1 MASNLDVSAIDVTAD
16 MIDETE
22 DVFAPLAAAFSHI
35 HDSAIVYSADTLKLF
50 ARALSGQ
57 TVAPRPRRVR
67 IS

>member
-35 HDSAIVYSADTLKLF
+35 HDSAIVYSADGEVVIWNAGAEELF
-50 ARALSGQ
+50 GYTFAEA
-57 TVAPRPRRVR
+57 
-67 IS
+67 